1 MTKGMD
7 SDKRVINGSHGTV
20 WLSGEEVG
28 EAYGLKASSKF
39 SKEQIKRA
47 GVMTV
52 GHKTTSIENTGSLMM
67 HKTNSRMASLISE
80 KIKKGED
87 PRFTIVTLLDD
98 PDAYGAERVAL
109 YDVSFDDVTLADWE
123 AGAVGKVESAF
134 TFGDYKFLDKIS
146 VR

>member
-1 MTKGMD
+1 MAKGMD

-52 GHKTTSIENTGSLMM
+52 SLMM